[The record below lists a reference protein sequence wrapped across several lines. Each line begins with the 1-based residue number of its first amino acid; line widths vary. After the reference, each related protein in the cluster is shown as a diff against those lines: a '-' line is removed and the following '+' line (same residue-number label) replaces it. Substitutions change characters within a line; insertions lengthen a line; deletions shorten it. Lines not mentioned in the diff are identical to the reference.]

1 MTKKANHQIVQTL
14 RYRASQTFS
23 TSSLLAQTVA
33 SPARLQTNATPKS
46 AERQPQKSKTT
57 NDVPIDTASTAQ
69 RLAAEARK
77 RLPSVTETYVAYGV
91 TEKLIKECG
100 RQAAYSI
107 PQRNEKDASIPK
119 TKDGEDL
126 GVGNGWWYES
136 KTECYTLTVEQTV
149 NPDPA
154 LGLTPTFNT
163 WAQVT
168 FLHMYLLTVR
178 MRCFPAEH
186 APTWHQH
193 LLNHFFYTAEDRMVT
208 IHNVHS
214 RAIRNKYL
222 KDLFVQWRG
231 LLAGYDEGLIR
242 GDAVLATAIWRNV
255 FKADENV
262 DFRHLGEVVSYM
274 RGVLKGL
281 DGMKDDAIAG
291 GEVVFGDPGTE
302 RAGVMAKSG
311 MMASLDEPLP
321 GKPELKNVQAAR

>member
-1 MTKKANHQIVQTL
+1 M
-14 RYRASQTFS
+14 S
-23 TSSLLAQTVA
+23 LAQTAA
-33 SPARLQTNATPKS
+33 SPARSRTTATAES
-46 AERQPQKSKTT
+46 AEPQPQKSRST
-57 NDVPIDTASTAQ
+57 NQVPIDTASTAQ
-69 RLAAEARK
+69 KLAVEARK

-126 GVGNGWWYES
+126 GVGSGWWYES
-136 KTECYTLTVEQTV
+136 KNKWYTLTGERKAD
-149 NPDPA
+149 PKPA

-242 GDAVLATAIWRNV
+242 GDAVLATAIWRNI

-262 DFRHLGEVVSYM
+262 DFRHLGDVVSYM

-281 DGMKDDAIAG
+281 DGMQDDAIAG

-302 RAGVMAKSG
+302 RAGVMERSR
-311 MMASLDEPLP
+311 MMASLDEPIS
-321 GKPELKNVQAAR
+321 GKPESKNAQAAR